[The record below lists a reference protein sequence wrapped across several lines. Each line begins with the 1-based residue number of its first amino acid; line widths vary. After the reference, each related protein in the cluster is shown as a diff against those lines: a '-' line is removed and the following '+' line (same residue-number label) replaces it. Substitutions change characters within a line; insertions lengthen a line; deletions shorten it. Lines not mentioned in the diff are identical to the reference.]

1 MAHTPAVPD
10 LPESTA
16 YSWPVPREFVHKT
29 AHAEVLL
36 TGWRRCGEREFEVG
50 AQWPRDHGF
59 WRTDEYGVQ
68 DPMLL
73 VETTRQVLPLIA
85 HAAYGVP
92 SGHQLI
98 WDHHHCAFSTPFLP
112 VTGSPAE
119 VVLHLSASEAP
130 DRGMRPRRIGLSM
143 TVRSGDR
150 TLGSAS
156 TVYTAHSPQVYGRLR
171 GPKTPAP
178 PDAMAAA
185 LTPPPALTPSLVGR
199 ESEREVVLAPSADR
213 SMGRRQLRVLT
224 TSPWLFDHPVD
235 HAPGMLLMEAARQSV
250 HLATSPRRPS
260 LTRMEAEFHRYVDL
274 DAASW
279 VEVSSGPDGSGRG
292 DRVGGERTLTVSITQ
307 HGEKAFTALVGFTT
321 QAGATATAASAR

>member
-29 AHAEVLL
+29 AHSEVLL
-36 TGWRRCGEREFEVG
+36 TGWRRCGQREFEVG

-59 WRTDEYGVQ
+59 WRTDDDGVQ

-92 SGHQLI
+92 PGHQLI
-98 WDHHHCAFSTPFLP
+98 WDHHHCTFSTPFLP
-112 VTGSPAE
+112 VTGAPAE
-119 VVLHLSASEAP
+119 VVLHLSAAEAP
-130 DRGMRPRRIGLSM
+130 VRGKRPRRITLSM
-143 TVRSGDR
+143 TVRSAGR
-150 TLGSAS
+150 VIGSAS
-156 TVYTAHSPQVYGRLR
+156 TVYTAHSPQIYGRLR
-171 GPKTPAP
+171 GPGTPSP

-185 LTPPPALTPSLVGR
+185 LAPPPALTPSLVGR
-199 ESEREVVLAPSADR
+199 ESEREVVLAPAGVGSG
-213 SMGRRQLRVLT
+213 GRRQLRVLT

-235 HAPGMLLMEAARQSV
+235 HAPGMLLMEAARQSA
-250 HLATSPRRPS
+250 HLAAAPHRPG

-274 DAASW
+274 DAPSW
-279 VEVSSGPDGSGRG
+279 VEVSPGPDEAG
-292 DRVGGERTLTVSITQ
+292 DEDRPARERTLTVSVTQ
-307 HGEKAFTALVGFTT
+307 HGKEAFTGLVGFRTE
-321 QAGATATAASAR
+321 AGNAARPPALG